1 MNQSL
6 LVSRTFVGSRESE
19 DRGGKHFCHNR
30 LDNSALQNLNFQLD

>member
-6 LVSRTFVGSRESE
+6 LVSMTFVGSRESE

-30 LDNSALQNLNFQLD
+30 LYNSVLHNFYFQFD